1 MKKNRFNLFILLLA
15 ASFFIG
21 CSSDDNG
28 VETMDPPTPEGGG
41 GEEMP
46 PPETEA
52 TRFIINGIID
62 GAPTDANTVVVS
74 DLTQGSVNVSTA
86 QEGVF
91 EGAFI
96 AEINER
102 LFSTLQTDFG
112 FVEYRVDENGSVS
125 EVARVVAQA
134 SNGNIVDLGNDQVLT
149 FNAAYNPDGLVD
161 YTIVD
166 ISTMTEVTTGQIA
179 VPINDDALLW
189 PNSIIPKDGKLL
201 LNYIHADI
209 NSFANFDGI
218 FTAVLNASTLEVEE
232 IIEDARSA
240 TPGYNLS
247 QDHFFDSNGDLYIG
261 TTNSNYWGINENL
274 PAGILRIRS
283 GELEY
288 DETYFFDVTSQINN
302 EYFAGLAQ
310 LTDTKALIKVF
321 RSDLIE
327 QFADYSQKAVIE
339 HWVVDVQTQTAEK
352 LDIPLSLAPFADPV
366 VLDDGNFGIVANT
379 SEGSFIYIYDEST
392 GSVQQ
397 GLEYEGI
404 DFIRTITAIP

>member
-1 MKKNRFNLFILLLA
+1 MVLSRSHKNKSRRNNIRVLLFGLLFFLFFHRVPGQQESILDKLISISFKNQKLLEA
-15 ASFFIG
+15 L
-21 CSSDDNG
+21 
-28 VETMDPPTPEGGG
+28 
-41 GEEMP
+41 
-46 PPETEA
+46 TE
-52 TRFIINGIID
+52 
-62 GAPTDANTVVVS
+62 
-74 DLTQGSVNVSTA
+74 L
-86 QEGVF
+86 QEV
-91 EGAFI
+91 
-96 AEINER
+96 
-102 LFSTLQTDFG
+102 LG
-112 FVEYRVDENGSVS
+112 FVFSYAPSS
-125 EVARVVAQA
+125 
-134 SNGNIVDLGNDQVLT
+134 L
-149 FNAAYNPDGLVD
+149 DG
-161 YTIVD
+161 
-166 ISTMTEVTTGQIA
+166 QK
-179 VPINDDALLW
+179 
-189 PNSIIPKDGKLL
+189 SITKDGKLL

-247 QDHFFDSNGDLYIG
+247 QDHFFDSNADLYIG

-274 PAGILRIRS
+274 SAGILRIRS

-339 HWVVDVQTQTAEK
+339 HWIVDVQTQTAEK

>member
-134 SNGNIVDLGNDQVLT
+134 SNGNIVDLGSDQVLT

-327 QFADYSQKAVIE
+327 QFADYS
-339 HWVVDVQTQTAEK
+339 
-352 LDIPLSLAPFADPV
+352 
-366 VLDDGNFGIVANT
+366 
-379 SEGSFIYIYDEST
+379 
-392 GSVQQ
+392 
-397 GLEYEGI
+397 
-404 DFIRTITAIP
+404 